1 MLHDL
6 KLKIQQYLSREWTG
20 FLWLLIPISLLP
32 LNLISAFLTGG
43 GHAPY
48 FMYLPFVIL
57 YGPSLVTYKVINW
70 NEFWPILWVPLLLY
84 VIYAVI
90 LRLSPP
96 TRRWRLLQTIL
107 GIHGACGL
115 AFFFWTYRLIALYVS
130 LAIAST
136 VLFVWLFRRNGRPV
150 QVVIA
155 SVSILFFSFFPT
167 WDILHAEREFSR
179 LCKQEAGIRV
189 HK

>member
-70 NEFWPILWVPLLLY
+70 NEFWPILWVPLLSTSYTQSYCDCRHQLAAGDY
-84 VIYAVI
+84 CRPYWGSMELVG
-90 LRLSPP
+90 SP
-96 TRRWRLLQTIL
+96 
-107 GIHGACGL
+107 
-115 AFFFWTYRLIALYVS
+115 FS
-130 LAIAST
+130 S
-136 VLFVWLFRRNGRPV
+136 GRTDSSPYM
-150 QVVIA
+150 
-155 SVSILFFSFFPT
+155 SV
-167 WDILHAEREFSR
+167 
-179 LCKQEAGIRV
+179 
-189 HK
+189 